1 MLNIPF
7 AHKKWHREKME
18 NERESVGERE
28 IMEKMSVGWNVFYTK
43 ADGFKTNVNTRTVYA

>member
-1 MLNIPF
+1 
-7 AHKKWHREKME
+7 ME

-28 IMEKMSVGWNVFYTK
+28 IMEKMSVGRNVFYTK